1 MNRLAMIVST
11 FYKFCSSRSIG
22 ITIGAPARL
31 CVDETLVRHAL
42 ASRGGVEALVTLLHP
57 GDQLMAQPLKEYLD
71 RHLQE
76 VAQ

>member
-1 MNRLAMIVST
+1 MIVST

-22 ITIGAPARL
+22 ITIRAPARL
-31 CVDETLVRHAL
+31 CVDEAL
-42 ASRGGVEALVTLLHP
+42 LRQAFASYLGIEAFMTLLYP
-57 GDQLMAQPLKEYLD
+57 GDQLMAQPLNEYFD

>member
-1 MNRLAMIVST
+1 MIVST
-11 FYKFCSSRSIG
+11 SYQSYSSRSIG

-31 CVDETLVRHAL
+31 CVDEALVRHAL
-42 ASRGGVEALVTLLHP
+42 ASRSDVEAFMTLLHP
-57 GDQLMAQPLKEYLD
+57 EDQLMAQPLKEYFD